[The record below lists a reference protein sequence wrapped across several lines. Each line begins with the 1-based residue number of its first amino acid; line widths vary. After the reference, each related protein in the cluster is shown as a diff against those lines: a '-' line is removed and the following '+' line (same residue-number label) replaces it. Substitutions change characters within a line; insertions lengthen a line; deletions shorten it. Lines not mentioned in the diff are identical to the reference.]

1 MASLSENMAAL
12 QGILGAQQ
20 QGFTQSRA
28 RALAP
33 EREAMER
40 EKFRQNQLINQLKIQ
55 EAQQALPLQQQLL
68 QSKVEALPIQRQ
80 LDQLKL
86 QKLEQQLQTGRQGI
100 AEADRQ
106 SKIRDIIAIGNI
118 AEQVKAQNIQDP
130 QERLNFARSLMSQA
144 GYEGFIRPG
153 DESIDK
159 LDMAIAARDSLA
171 QRGAL
176 GLSAGER
183 EFDMLTEGLSERD
196 KEIARRI
203 KLGLS
208 PRAVGSASQT
218 IAETGRTSV
227 VAASEAEIAGA
238 KKEAGL
244 TAELKLKPEIEKAV
258 ATSVAGAKAD
268 ADSIANQKSDDAAF
282 NLYQTA
288 FSGLSSSLGQTTTGP
303 FFGLMPAVTSKQ
315 QIADGAIAA
324 VAPILKQMFRAAGE
338 GTFTDSD
345 QKILLDMIPTRKD
358 KPEAREAKLLNID
371 AIVRSKLKQTEG
383 VSKRLKY
390 NPETGQF
397 E

>member
-1 MASLSENMAAL
+1 MAEGVFGGFL
-12 QGILGAQQ
+12 QGQAATQARQQFPLEQQLRQLRNQQVQ
-20 QGFTQSRA
+20 QGLEQSA
-28 RALAP
+28 A
-33 EREAMER
+33 E
-40 EKFRQNQLINQLKIQ
+40 F
-55 EAQQALPLQQQLL
+55 PLQQQLL
-68 QSKVEALPIQRQ
+68 QQRIAQQQAAFPIQQQ
-80 LDQLKL
+80 LDQLRL
-86 QKLEQQLQTGRQGI
+86 QESQLGLQRTQQQI
-100 AEADRQ
+100 ATSERERKAADLTTL
-106 SKIRDIIAIGNI
+106 GNI
-118 AEQVKAQNIQDP
+118 FEAVEAENISDPSERYQVIKNMATRVGLGD
-130 QERLNFARSLMSQA
+130 AVS
-144 GYEGFIRPG
+144 PG
-153 DESIDK
+153 DESQRNMSTVINAK
-159 LDMAIAARDSLA
+159 NSLA
-171 QRGAL
+171 SRGL

-203 KLGLS
+203 KLGLA

-218 IAETGRTSV
+218 IAETGKTGA

-258 ATSVAGAKAD
+258 ATSVASAKAD
-268 ADSIANQKSDDAAF
+268 ADAIANQKSDDAAF

-288 FSGLSSSLGQTTTGP
+288 FSGLSSALGQTTTGP

-358 KPEAREAKLLNID
+358 KPDAREAKLLNID
-371 AIVRSKLKQTEG
+371 AIVRSKLKQAEG
-383 VSKRLKY
+383 GGRRFKY
-390 NPETGQF
+390 NPATREF

>member
-20 QGFTQSRA
+20 QGFEESRA
-28 RALAP
+28 RAMAP

-159 LDMAIAARDSLA
+159 INMAIAARDSLIKSPD
-171 QRGAL
+171 
-176 GLSAGER
+176 LSAGER

-203 KLGLS
+203 KLGLA

-218 IAETGRTSV
+218 IAETGRTGA

-371 AIVRSKLKQTEG
+371 AIVRSKLKQTDTGGRRFKYDPATGE
-383 VSKRLKY
+383 LK
-390 NPETGQF
+390 
-397 E
+397 

>member
-28 RALAP
+28 RAMAP

-40 EKFRQNQLINQLKIQ
+40 EKFRQNQLINQLNIQ

-68 QSKVEALPIQRQ
+68 QSKVEALPMQRQ

-106 SKIRDIIAIGNI
+106 SKIRDVIAIGNI

-130 QERLNFARSLMSQA
+130 QERLNFARGLMSQA
-144 GYEGFIRPG
+144 GYEGIIRPG

-159 LDMAIAARDSLA
+159 INRAIAARDSFIKSPD
-171 QRGAL
+171 
-176 GLSAGER
+176 LSAGER

-203 KLGLS
+203 KLGLA

-218 IAETGRTSV
+218 IAETGRTGA

-258 ATSVAGAKAD
+258 ATSVASAKAD
-268 ADSIANQKSDDAAF
+268 ADAIANQKSDDAAF

-288 FSGLSSSLGQTTTGP
+288 FSGLSSALGQTATGP
-303 FFGLMPAVTSKQ
+303 FFGLIPAFTSKQ

-358 KPEAREAKLLNID
+358 KPDAREAKLLNID
-371 AIVRSKLKQTEG
+371 AIVRSKLKQAEG
-383 VSKRLKY
+383 GGRRFKY
-390 NPETGQF
+390 NPATREF

>member
-28 RALAP
+28 RAMAP

-40 EKFRQNQLINQLKIQ
+40 EKFRQNQLINQLNIQ

-68 QSKVEALPIQRQ
+68 QSKVEALPMQRQ

-106 SKIRDIIAIGNI
+106 SKIRDVIAIGNI

-130 QERLNFARSLMSQA
+130 QERLNFARGLMSQA
-144 GYEGFIRPG
+144 GYEGIIRPG

-159 LDMAIAARDSLA
+159 INRAIAARDSFIKSPD
-171 QRGAL
+171 
-176 GLSAGER
+176 LSAGER

-203 KLGLS
+203 KLGLA

-218 IAETGRTSV
+218 IAETGRTGA

-258 ATSVAGAKAD
+258 ATSVASAKAD
-268 ADSIANQKSDDAAF
+268 AD
-282 NLYQTA
+282 
-288 FSGLSSSLGQTTTGP
+288 
-303 FFGLMPAVTSKQ
+303 
-315 QIADGAIAA
+315 AIE
-324 VAPILKQMFRAAGE
+324 IGRAH
-338 GTFTDSD
+338 
-345 QKILLDMIPTRKD
+345 
-358 KPEAREAKLLNID
+358 
-371 AIVRSKLKQTEG
+371 V
-383 VSKRLKY
+383 
-390 NPETGQF
+390 
-397 E
+397 

>member
-28 RALAP
+28 RAMAP

-40 EKFRQNQLINQLKIQ
+40 EKFRQNQLINQLNIQ

-68 QSKVEALPIQRQ
+68 QSKVEALPMQRQ

-106 SKIRDIIAIGNI
+106 SKIRDVIAIGNI

-130 QERLNFARSLMSQA
+130 QERLNFARGLMSQA
-144 GYEGFIRPG
+144 GYEGIIRPG

-159 LDMAIAARDSLA
+159 INRAIAARDSFIKSPD
-171 QRGAL
+171 
-176 GLSAGER
+176 LSAGER

-203 KLGLS
+203 KLGLA

-218 IAETGRTSV
+218 IAETGRTGA

-258 ATSVAGAKAD
+258 ATSVASAKAD
-268 ADSIANQKSDDAAF
+268 ADAIANQKSDDAAF

-288 FSGLSSSLGQTTTGP
+288 FSGLSSALGQTTTGP

-358 KPEAREAKLLNID
+358 KPDAREAKLLNID
-371 AIVRSKLKQTEG
+371 AIVRSKLKQAEG
-383 VSKRLKY
+383 GGRRFKY
-390 NPETGQF
+390 NPATREF